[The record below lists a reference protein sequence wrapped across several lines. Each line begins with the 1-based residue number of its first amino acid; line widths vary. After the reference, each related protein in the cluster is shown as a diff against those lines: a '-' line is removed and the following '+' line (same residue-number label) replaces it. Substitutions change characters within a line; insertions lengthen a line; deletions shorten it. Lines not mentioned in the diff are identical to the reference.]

1 MEIITT
7 IIIMML
13 LFGITIFIHEL
24 GHFLVGRWLGLKAEV
39 FSIGFGP
46 ALWKKTVDGVVYK
59 IGILPLGGYVALPQM
74 DPGGARDAEEGEDT
88 HANEHWFRGFP
99 GA

>member
-7 IIIMML
+7 IVIMML
-13 LFGITIFIHEL
+13 LFGVTIFIHEL

-46 ALWKKTVDGVVYK
+46 ALWKKTVY
-59 IGILPLGGYVALPQM
+59 LPVFLPQVSQSLM
-74 DPGGARDAEEGEDT
+74 GEAKMPT
-88 HANEHWFRGFP
+88 A
-99 GA
+99 